1 MRVNKHEQRSKFQF
15 MQAFCLLV
23 VFESTK
29 SKKNCNGRHKKKKNG
44 KERKKFNHPS
54 KNICN
59 ERYQIS
65 PLVHLEEFMHV
76 LKLPTFQYASKQ

>member
-1 MRVNKHEQRSKFQF
+1 MSKGVSFNLCKLFVYWLSLSQQNLRKIV
-15 MQAFCLLV
+15 M
-23 VFESTK
+23 E
-29 SKKNCNGRHKKKKNG
+29 GIKKKNG